1 LQITY
6 KQILGYIYYVKHY
19 FSWQGLSTIP
29 LQPPPVPQS
38 WATVHINSPPDDS
51 AVVGRKFV
59 MTCKMITV
67 RGLAP
72 TVIWTGPDGKLTD
85 TKNITVGPAQ
95 TFGLE
100 TSQSLTLHYLQ
111 SSEGGLYTCK
121 AVINIPRLNT
131 CLQASAYKQ
140 LIVIS
145 M

>member
-1 LQITY
+1 MP
-6 KQILGYIYYVKHY
+6 
-19 FSWQGLSTIP
+19 F
-29 LQPPPVPQS
+29 QPPSVPPS
-38 WATVHINSPPDDS
+38 WATVHINSPPDDY
-51 AVVGRKFV
+51 AIVGREFV
-59 MTCKMITV
+59 MTCNVILTV

-72 TVIWTGPDGKLTD
+72 NVIWTGPDGKLAD
-85 TKNITVGPAQ
+85 TKNITVECAQ

-100 TSQSLTLHYLQ
+100 TSQSLTLHCLQ

>member
-1 LQITY
+1 
-6 KQILGYIYYVKHY
+6 
-19 FSWQGLSTIP
+19 
-29 LQPPPVPQS
+29 
-38 WATVHINSPPDDS
+38 
-51 AVVGRKFV
+51 
-59 MTCKMITV
+59 MTCKVITV

-72 TVIWTGPDGKLTD
+72 TVIWTGPDGKLAD

-100 TSQSLTLHYLQ
+100 TRQSLTLHYLQ
-111 SSEGGLYTCK
+111 SSEGGWYTCK

>member
-1 LQITY
+1 MKYCNPQ
-6 KQILGYIYYVKHY
+6 QD
-19 FSWQGLSTIP
+19 SNTIP

-59 MTCKMITV
+59 MTCSVKAV

-72 TVIWTGPDGKLTD
+72 NVIWSGPDGKLTD
-85 TKNITVGPAQ
+85 TKNITVGRAQ

-100 TSQSLTLHYLQ
+100 TSQSLTLHCLQ